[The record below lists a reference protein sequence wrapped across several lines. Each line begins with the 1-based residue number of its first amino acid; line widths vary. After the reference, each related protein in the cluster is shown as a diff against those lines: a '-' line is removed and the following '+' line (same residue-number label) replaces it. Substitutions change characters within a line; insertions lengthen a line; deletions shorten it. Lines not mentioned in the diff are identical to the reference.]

1 MAINLI
7 MRRRVGC
14 HDISLRY
21 IVIAII
27 TGLFISGCNTKD
39 KETLSPLDEY
49 FSYNEWIKPEDGLER
64 LTEKNM
70 TYAEVV
76 ETHGAPVYEF
86 EDTVING
93 MNIKTSVYD
102 FDLYPITMERD
113 TVYVHRYWWFLS
125 YKKNLYLYLVYESGD
140 ESSLPIYGYMH

>member
-1 MAINLI
+1 M
-7 MRRRVGC
+7 
-14 HDISLRY
+14 
-21 IVIAII
+21 
-27 TGLFISGCNTKD
+27 
-39 KETLSPLDEY
+39 DEY
-49 FSYNEWIKPEDGLER
+49 FSHNEWIKPEDGLER

-76 ETHGAPVYEF
+76 EMHGAPVYEF
-86 EDTVING
+86 EDTVIKG

-125 YKKNLYLYLVYESGD
+125 YKKNLFLYLVYESGD
-140 ESSLPIYGYMH
+140 ESSLPIYGYVN